1 MNRKEKTSV
10 AVEIFGTKYRLLA
23 DSSSASYVTMVG
35 AHVDE
40 QMHAIAKQHPRL
52 DISRLAVLAAIN
64 IADDLLKTKEQLDR
78 EHAVSVERKNQELN
92 SLQEKY
98 AGAVQQL
105 DEAKSEL
112 EAAKAEI
119 DTTKSEL
126 EAAKAEIDTTKSE
139 LDAAKAEI
147 DTTKSELEAAKA
159 EIDTTKSELEAAKA
173 EIDTTKA
180 KLDAA
185 KADNEK
191 LKPSWRR
198 CGYSF
203 ASRRSGP

>member
-112 EAAKAEI
+112 EAAKATRLI
-119 DTTKSEL
+119 RRNRSWKQRRPKSIRRNRSW
-126 EAAKAEIDTTKSE
+126 KQRRPKSIRRNRSWKR
-139 LDAAKAEI
+139 LRPRLIRRKQVWMRRKRI
-147 DTTKSELEAAKA
+147 MRSC
-159 EIDTTKSELEAAKA
+159 
-173 EIDTTKA
+173 
-180 KLDAA
+180 
-185 KADNEK
+185 
-191 LKPSWRR
+191 KPSWRR
-198 CGYSF
+198 CGNSF